1 MQTYLDIFL
10 DYLKIERGLSSNTVN
25 AYRTD
30 LEKYFIF
37 LKKKGKKSLEEVTK
51 EDIVD
56 FLFSLRET
64 HAISSIARFFSS
76 IRSFYRFLF
85 REKIL
90 KTDPTQL
97 IEYPKLEKKIPG
109 VLNFWEVEKLL
120 KTPSLR
126 TPQGIRDRAIL
137 EVMYATGLRV
147 SELARLKLKDV
158 NMEIGFLRCQGKG
171 SKERIIP
178 LGRIAKKFLEKYIFD
193 ARPKLLKGKESEFL
207 FLAQGGN
214 PLSRQSIWKMIKKM
228 VKRARIKKEVSPHT
242 LRHSFATH
250 LLERGADLRSVQ
262 EMLGHA
268 SITTTQIYTHIN
280 RLRLKEI
287 HRQFHPR
294 AK

>member
-10 DYLKIERGLSSNTVN
+10 DYLKIEKGLSSNTVN
-25 AYRTD
+25 AYRAD

-64 HAISSIARFFSS
+64 HAISSIVRFFSS

-97 IEYPKLEKKIPG
+97 IEYPKLEKKIPE
-109 VLNFWEVEKLL
+109 VLDFWEVEKLL

-228 VKRARIKKEVSPHT
+228 VKKAKIKKEVSPHT

>member
-10 DYLKIERGLSSNTVN
+10 DYLKIEKGLSSNTVN
-25 AYRTD
+25 AYRAD

-51 EDIVD
+51 EDIID

-76 IRSFYRFLF
+76 IRSFHRFLF

-97 IEYPKLEKKIPG
+97 IEYPKLEKKIPE

-147 SELARLKLKDV
+147 SELAKLKLKDV
-158 NMEIGFLRCQGKG
+158 NIEIGFLRCQGKG

-207 FLAQGGN
+207 FLAQGGH

-228 VKRARIKKEVSPHT
+228 VKKAKIKKEVSPHT

-294 AK
+294 AR